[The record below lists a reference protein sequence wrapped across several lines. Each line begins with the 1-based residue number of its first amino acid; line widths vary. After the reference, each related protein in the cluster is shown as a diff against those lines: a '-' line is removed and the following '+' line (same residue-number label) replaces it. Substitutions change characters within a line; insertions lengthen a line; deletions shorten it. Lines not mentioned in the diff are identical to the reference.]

1 MTSSASNRFATTGR
15 GNLAGMK
22 ANTTPAVHTP
32 GQPLW
37 YLVQCRP
44 RQEQRALEN
53 LQNQHFDCFLP
64 CIDLEKIRQ
73 GKRQNQREPLF
84 PGYLFI
90 RLHDTDQDWGSI
102 RSTRGVRQL
111 VRFGGTPAQVPQT
124 IIDNLQQKTAQG
136 LHKPALLSGDPV
148 RIDCGPFA
156 RLDAIF
162 QRFDGNERVI
172 VLLDMLQKQHQLTLK
187 LSDVS
192 PQ

>member
-1 MTSSASNRFATTGR
+1 MASSSISRSAETGHA
-15 GNLAGMK
+15 NLTGME
-22 ANTTPAVHTP
+22 ANAAPARHMP
-32 GQPLW
+32 GQPAW

-44 RQEQRALEN
+44 QQEQRALEN
-53 LQNQHFDCFLP
+53 LQNQHFDCFLL
-64 CIDLEKIRQ
+64 CIHLEKIRQ

-84 PGYLFI
+84 PGYLLI
-90 RLHDTDQDWGSI
+90 RLHSTDQDWGSI

-111 VRFGGTPAQVPQT
+111 VCFDGTPAQVSRAV
-124 IIDNLQQKTAQG
+124 IDNLQQKTAQG

-172 VLLDMLQKQHQLTLK
+172 VLLDMLQKQHQLTTEAE
-187 LSDVS
+187 
-192 PQ
+192 